1 MNSGDASSNAG
12 AFLIIGL
19 IASFTFLYKCN
30 FPELEGGQGSLVYFA
45 AIKGRTESTY
55 KAEFEAVS
63 DADYRADMLGQI
75 WRNSHVLADKYKAIA
90 MAIRLTL
97 ATLVP
102 FTVFLVMTAIEHS
115 RRAVPSV
122 WLGPA
127 KVQTPQPQDIDSSR
141 DSRRA
146 GSAPKREGLRGSG
159 IRYRTFRPPAGMPA
173 RIAATP
179 ARGA

>member
-1 MNSGDASSNAG
+1 MKDLQVIEAQLTRVLSFFPRVDTKVAGLFTVNSALLTISALNVEAGDLARWYIAIPG

-75 WRNSHVLADKYKAIA
+75 WRNSHILADKYKAIA
-90 MAIRLTL
+90 IAIRLTL
-97 ATLVP
+97 ATLLP
-102 FTVFLVMTAIEHS
+102 FTVFLVMTAIEHT
-115 RRAVPSV
+115 RLPMV
-122 WLGPA
+122 
-127 KVQTPQPQDIDSSR
+127 
-141 DSRRA
+141 
-146 GSAPKREGLRGSG
+146 SG
-159 IRYRTFRPPAGMPA
+159 
-173 RIAATP
+173 
-179 ARGA
+179 